1 MDQVREKHNLLV
13 KWIIQDEYDLFTAA
27 LEYINDVNKIFMLE
41 FYNTTLLLYTLKNRA
56 NRTISF
62 VNVLLQKG
70 ANINMKSELSSPI
83 HEAVISGD
91 LDLVRFMLENRAMPS
106 LEIIF
111 RDNPL
116 NKKQLHVDPI
126 CQLLLHQIE
135 KVDYIESVISLFQQ
149 YGWEPS
155 KRTVR
160 SLFHNFDKKIKHGDW
175 TKICLM
181 VFLQNKERNSVYDRM
196 ILNPQKREKSIIF
209 KCLQIMSTFNFT
221 GPEFAQLVEVIKIV
235 VSNMNK
241 NLINRKEFHNNFSN
255 WVMRP

>member
-1 MDQVREKHNLLV
+1 M
-13 KWIIQDEYDLFTAA
+13 
-27 LEYINDVNKIFMLE
+27 
-41 FYNTTLLLYTLKNRA
+41 KN
-56 NRTISF
+56 
-62 VNVLLQKG
+62 
-70 ANINMKSELSSPI
+70 ELSSPI

-91 LDLVRFMLENRAMPS
+91 LDLVRFMLENRAM
-106 LEIIF
+106 
-111 RDNPL
+111 
-116 NKKQLHVDPI
+116 KQLHVDPI
-126 CQLLLHQIE
+126 CQLLLHQSE
-135 KVDYIESVISLFQQ
+135 KVEYIESVISLFQQ